1 MRERRGWLES
11 GLSSI
16 NIYRNNMTG
25 LQKVF
30 FGIGLAAILGLGV
43 LVYQQLKTPVA
54 VAPVTSTVEQGSR
67 SDAMKS
73 GTKMAPLVP
82 VPATPDAVADDIT
95 KEIDEDNSMLNDETD
110 GETSQIETDGD
121 AVTDFN
127 TIYDETK

>member
-1 MRERRGWLES
+1 
-11 GLSSI
+11 
-16 NIYRNNMTG
+16 
-25 LQKVF
+25 
-30 FGIGLAAILGLGV
+30 
-43 LVYQQLKTPVA
+43 
-54 VAPVTSTVEQGSR
+54 
-67 SDAMKS
+67 
-73 GTKMAPLVP
+73 MAPLVP